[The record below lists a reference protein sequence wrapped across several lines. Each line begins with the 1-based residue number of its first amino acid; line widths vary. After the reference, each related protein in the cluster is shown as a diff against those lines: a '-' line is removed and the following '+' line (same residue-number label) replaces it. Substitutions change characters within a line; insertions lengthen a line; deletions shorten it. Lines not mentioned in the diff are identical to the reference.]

1 METPELLSSV
11 KEKTENLIER
21 HRSLLIKVSKLEM
34 QLEKQNQQYQQTY
47 VDKEQLNSENK
58 ALKEQIKTIK
68 LAQSLT
74 TGNSDQNSR
83 LSKTKINEYI
93 KEIDKCLSLLNRE

>member
-68 LAQSLT
+68 LAQSLS
-74 TGNSDQNSR
+74 TGGSDQPFR
-83 LSKTKINEYI
+83 QGKTTINEYI
-93 KEIDKCLSLLNRE
+93 REIDKCLALLNRE

>member
-1 METPELLSSV
+1 METHELLSSV
-11 KEKTENLIER
+11 KEKTENLIQR
-21 HRSLLIKVSKLEM
+21 HRSLFIRVSKLEM
-34 QLEKQNQQYQQTY
+34 QLEKQNQQYEQVY
-47 VDKEQLNSENK
+47 VDKEQLLTENK

-74 TGNSDQNSR
+74 TGSSDQNSR